1 MIFMLLNCLPDLVG
15 VPVFVVLVL
24 AALFGLCLD
33 GDLDDGAGAVEHLLP
48 DGPVVL
54 LVVERVDL
62 ATNRLFL
69 EVKCSLKV
77 VGMKRKIWGQFF

>member
-54 LVVERVDL
+54 LLVVERVDL
-62 ATNRLFL
+62 ATKRLFL

-77 VGMKRKIWGQFF
+77 VGMKRKI

>member
-24 AALFGLCLD
+24 AALFGLGLD
-33 GDLDDGAGAVEHLLP
+33 GDLDDGAGPVEHLLP

-54 LVVERVDL
+54 LLVVERVDL
-62 ATNRLFL
+62 ATKRLFL
-69 EVKCSLKV
+69 EVKYYLSC
-77 VGMKRKIWGQFF
+77 WNEE